1 MTFYSRALTRIL
13 ISIAITLASYI
24 TALALRFEF
33 ELSEMFS
40 EGRLFPTVYIL
51 LTLRVLAGFYWGLSK
66 SGWRYFSVDD
76 VIRIAKAHLS
86 STICFGALIY
96 LLRFDGYPRSILFIE
111 LTLSLLIASAARL
124 AFRLTAEKVSGN
136 KNKPGTIQQAIV
148 LGAGDTGHMLVKYLL
163 SSPRFGI
170 KPVAV
175 LDDHPRHQG
184 AHVFGIPVIGR
195 LSDLAFQLETRPEVS
210 AVLVA
215 IPSLS
220 SSRIK
225 ELEELCKSLN
235 VSLKQLQQF
244 ADIACL
250 ELDEDPQTKISIE
263 SALNC
268 EVNIPQDPGVS
279 RLLKDKIVL
288 ITGAGGS
295 IGSELSRQVLAY
307 KPKQLVL
314 LDSSEF
320 NLFSIDREIGTNIVR
335 PVLASVIDH
344 SALQKAFSDYKP
356 EVVFHAAAYK
366 HVPLL
371 EFNPRAAFLNNV
383 IGVKNVLL
391 AAASSG
397 VEQFIMISSDKAVGP
412 TNVMGA
418 TKNIGEHLVREFMQN
433 SSLNASIVRFGN
445 VINSAGSV
453 IPIFRDQIRSGGPL
467 TVTHPE
473 VERFFMSIPEAVR
486 LILSAASLKE
496 RGALYVLDMGKR
508 MKVVDVAKKLIALYG
523 RRDIPITFIGLRPG
537 EKLLEEL
544 TDDHEHTVTT
554 PLARVNQIVGNTQ
567 VDRSIWEWS
576 ASVEKSL
583 SKLSDEALREELLS
597 IVQEIT
603 PDKNKIAAA

>member
-1 MTFYSRALTRIL
+1 MTYYSRALTRVF
-13 ISIAITLASYI
+13 ISVAITLASYL

-33 ELSEMFS
+33 DPSEMFS
-40 EGRLFPTVYIL
+40 EGRFIPTVYIL

-76 VIRIAKAHLS
+76 VIRVGKAHLA

-96 LLRFDGYPRSILFIE
+96 LLQFDGYPRSILFIE
-111 LTLSLLIASAARL
+111 LALSLLFASAARL
-124 AFRLTAEKVSGN
+124 AVRLIGEKLSGHQH
-136 KNKPGTIQQAIV
+136 KPEKLQQAIV

-163 SSPRFGI
+163 SSPRFGL
-170 KPVAV
+170 KPVGV
-175 LDDHPRHQG
+175 LDDHPRHQNSQ
-184 AHVFGIPVIGR
+184 VFGIPVLGK
-195 LSDLAFQLETRPEVS
+195 LSDLAFHLETHPNVT

-220 SSRIK
+220 PTKIK
-225 ELEELCKSLN
+225 ELEEVCNTFSI
-235 VSLKQLQQF
+235 SLKQLQQF

-250 ELDEDPQTKISIE
+250 DIDETEQTELSIE

-268 EVNIPQDPGVS
+268 EVNIPQDFGVS

-307 KPKQLVL
+307 NPKQLIL
-314 LDSSEF
+314 LDSSEY
-320 NLFSIDREIGTNIVR
+320 NLFMIDRELCGSTVT
-335 PVLASVIDH
+335 PVLASVIDQ
-344 SALQKAFSDYKP
+344 AAIQKAFTDHKP

-391 AAASSG
+391 AAAASG
-397 VEQFIMISSDKAVGP
+397 VEQFIMVSSDKAVGP

-418 TKNIGEHLVREFMQN
+418 TKNIGEHLVREFIHN
-433 SSLNASIVRFGN
+433 SPLNASIVRFGN

-453 IPIFRDQIRSGGPL
+453 IPIFREQIRSGGPL
-467 TVTHPE
+467 TVTHPD

-496 RGALYVLDMGKR
+496 RGALYVLDMGRR

-544 TDDHEHTVTT
+544 TDEHEQTVST
-554 PLARVNQIVGNTQ
+554 PLARVNQIVGNNKIE
-567 VDRSIWEWS
+567 RSIWEWS
-576 ASVEKSL
+576 ASVEKNI
-583 SKLSDEALREELLS
+583 SKMQDEALRDALLAIVEEIAPQRS
-597 IVQEIT
+597 KT
-603 PDKNKIAAA
+603 AAA